1 MFVIWDLYTYY
12 CMKIFVINKNVYIT
26 YNVTNPAAILTSQHW
41 TTSNLKIEM
50 TLTFGWISFES
61 WMDVEISTLLQRWTT
76 DIISTLKSS
85 SLSRQG

>member
-26 YNVTNPAAILTSQHW
+26 YNVTNPAAILTFQRW

-50 TLTFGWISFES
+50 TLTFGLIWKLNGRRNLYVAATLNDRHYFN
-61 WMDVEISTLLQRWTT
+61 VEI
-76 DIISTLKSS
+76 
-85 SLSRQG
+85 